1 MLEAELTHFGLRP
14 RQARV
19 YLTLLAL
26 GEAPAS
32 TVAERASLPRLTTYS
47 ILERLE
53 EMGLVCFY
61 EKRRMRMYK
70 GNPPDALLKW
80 CDDQIGVIQAR
91 QSRLSTL
98 IPQLKKYFANSDG
111 EALKEKPFRFIE
123 DRFLFR
129 NRFQK
134 AFQTSSGE
142 SADWIAAVGDI
153 SRPLLLELLKES
165 PVPPRLLVP
174 YAKKEGFPLGEGVL
188 QMCRV
193 LPRHVGTFWDM
204 GGDIWVAG
212 RKVFFI
218 FEVSDRFLAV
228 EIEYSQ
234 VAQGVKALF
243 EVLWEL
249 ARVFE
254 HSGSE
259 A

>member
-1 MLEAELTHFGLRP
+1 MLEEELTHFGLRP

-47 ILERLE
+47 ILERLS
-53 EMGLVCFY
+53 EMGLVYFY
-61 EKRRMRMYK
+61 EKRRVRMYK
-70 GNPPDALLKW
+70 GNPPESLMKW
-80 CDDQIGVIQAR
+80 CDDQIGAIQSR
-91 QSRLSTL
+91 KSRLSSF
-98 IPQLKKYFANSDG
+98 IPQLEKYFAHIDG
-111 EALKEKPFRFIE
+111 ETLKEKPFRFIE

-134 AFQTSSGE
+134 AFQTSLGGSE
-142 SADWIAAVGDI
+142 WIAAVGDI
-153 SRPLLLELLKES
+153 SQPLLLELLKES

-174 YAKKEGFPLGEGVL
+174 YSKKEGFPLGEGVL

-193 LPRHVGTFWDM
+193 LPRHVGTFWSM
-204 GGDIWVAG
+204 GGDIWVVG

-218 FEVSDRFLAV
+218 FEVSDRFSAV
-228 EIEYSQ
+228 EIEYSS

-249 ARVFE
+249 ARIFQ
-254 HSGSE
+254 SRSE
-259 A
+259 AE

>member
-32 TVAERASLPRLTTYS
+32 TIAERASLPRLTTYS

-61 EKRRMRMYK
+61 EKRRVRMYK
-70 GNPPDALLKW
+70 GNSPDALMKW
-80 CDDQIGVIQAR
+80 CDDQIGAIQAR
-91 QSRLSTL
+91 KSRLSSL
-98 IPQLKKYFANSDG
+98 IPQFKKYFAHSDG

-134 AFQTSSGE
+134 AFQACSGG
-142 SADWIAAVGDI
+142 AMDWIAAVGDI
-153 SRPLLLELLKES
+153 SRPLLLEVLKES

-204 GGDIWVAG
+204 GGDIWVVG
-212 RKVFFI
+212 GKVFFI
-218 FEVSDRFLAV
+218 FEVSDRFSAV
-228 EIEYSQ
+228 EIEYSS

-243 EVLWEL
+243 EMLWEL
-249 ARVFE
+249 AKIFRE
-254 HSGSE
+254 NH
-259 A
+259 

>member
-1 MLEAELTHFGLRP
+1 MLEAELTNFGLRP

-53 EMGLVCFY
+53 EMGLVYFY

-70 GNPPDALLKW
+70 GNPPEALMKW
-80 CDDQIGVIQAR
+80 CDDQIGAIQAR
-91 QSRLSTL
+91 QSRLSSL
-98 IPQLKKYFANSDG
+98 IPQLKKYFTHVDG
-111 EALKEKPFRFIE
+111 EVLKEKPFRFIE

-134 AFQTSSGE
+134 AFQSPSVGASE
-142 SADWIAAVGDI
+142 WIAAVGDI
-153 SRPLLLELLKES
+153 SRPLLLEVLKDS

-174 YAKKEGFPLGEGVL
+174 YLKKDGFPLGEGVL

-193 LPRHVGTFWDM
+193 LPRHVGTFWDT

-218 FEVSDRFLAV
+218 FEVSDRFSVV
-228 EIEYSQ
+228 EIDYSH
-234 VAQGVKALF
+234 VAQSVKALF
-243 EVLWEL
+243 EGLWEL
-249 ARVFE
+249 TRIFE
-254 HSGSE
+254 QSSS
-259 A
+259 